1 MTKTFESVVKVIEF
15 VTIQVIPFADL
26 IIKTVRKWKKEKDVK
41 PVE

>member
-1 MTKTFESVVKVIEF
+1 MNKTIETVVKVIEF
-15 VTIQVIPFADL
+15 LTVQVIPFADL